1 MSHFGCNALPEATH
15 TCSALKNDEGRA
27 ANESVK
33 NGFIDLNYDILLA
46 VYAHGNGLI
55 HESYNRH
62 QVSNKIETFV
72 MQKQN
77 NILLPHKCPNAT
89 MLDYLYNWSL

>member
-1 MSHFGCNALPEATH
+1 M
-15 TCSALKNDEGRA
+15 
-27 ANESVK
+27 K
-33 NGFIDLNYDILLA
+33 NGFIDLNYDILA

-62 QVSNKIETFV
+62 QVSNKIEKFV
-72 MQKQN
+72 IQNN
-77 NILLPHKCPNAT
+77 NILLPQKCPNAT